1 MRIIMLIDMDYFF
14 VACEEIKRP
23 ELADKPTIVGAEPK
37 EGRGRGVVMTCNYP
51 ARKFGIHSGMP
62 ISQAYKLKPDA
73 NFLPVDYSYY
83 EKKSEEVMA
92 VIREY
97 SPVLEQV
104 SIDEAFIDVSDSI
117 DSYEAAVR
125 YAERIKNAVKERAR
139 LPCSIGVSTNKLMAK
154 IASDFAKP
162 NGVKLIREEE
172 AKDFIKDFAT
182 DKLYGVGSKTK
193 EKLDAMGYDTVGKL
207 ARANISEL
215 VDKLGTIGIDL
226 HNYANGID
234 ESQVIENNVVKSIG
248 REKTFEKDT
257 SENKTVIE
265 SIEELSRE
273 VGAEARR
280 HGVSFKTVTLKMR
293 YSDFSEQL
301 RSKAVRPTDS
311 VADIVSNAVSL
322 YSAYHEKGRK
332 IRKIGVRVS
341 GLIDYKS
348 QKRLG
353 EYLS

>member
-1 MRIIMLIDMDYFF
+1 MLIDMDYFF

-23 ELADKPTIVGAEPK
+23 ELVGKPTIVGAEPK
-37 EGRGRGVVMTCNYP
+37 EGRGRGVVMTCNYA

-62 ISQAYKLKPDA
+62 ISQAYKLRPDA

-83 EKKSEEVMA
+83 EKKSEEAMA
-92 VIREY
+92 VIRGY
-97 SPVLEQV
+97 SPALEQV
-104 SIDEAFIDVSDSI
+104 SIDEAFIDVSEKAGDY
-117 DSYEAAVR
+117 DTAVIF
-125 YAERIKNAVKERAR
+125 AERIKHAIREKAK

-162 NGVKLIREEE
+162 NGVKLVRGED
-172 AKDFIKDFAT
+172 ARDFIKDFKT
-182 DKLYGVGSKTK
+182 DALYGVGSKTK

-215 VDKLGTIGIDL
+215 VDKFGAFGIDL

-234 ESQVIENNVVKSIG
+234 ESQVVENNVVKSIG
-248 REKTFEKDT
+248 REKTFERDT
-257 SENKTVIE
+257 SEAKLITD
-265 SIEELSRE
+265 SITELAKD
-273 VGAEARR
+273 VGADAKRR
-280 HGVSFKTVTLKMR
+280 GVSFKTVTLKMR

-301 RSKAVRPTDS
+301 RSRTVRPTDS
-311 VADIVSNAVSL
+311 AEEIASNAILL
-322 YSAYHEKGRK
+322 YDTYHEKGRK
-332 IRKIGVRVS
+332 VRKLGVKVS

-353 EYLS
+353 DYFS